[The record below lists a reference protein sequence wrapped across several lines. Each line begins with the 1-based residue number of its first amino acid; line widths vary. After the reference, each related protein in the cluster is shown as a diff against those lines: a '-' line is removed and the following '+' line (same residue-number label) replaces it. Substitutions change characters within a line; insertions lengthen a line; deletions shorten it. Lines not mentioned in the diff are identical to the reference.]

1 MHKSRESHVCTIS
14 QPNID
19 GFCSNLVYF
28 KAHGATETEIMP
40 KHFGRKPYGRI
51 NGRYYGR
58 KAYGR
63 TLLYVRHLLLK
74 IPTCLPCC
82 RSSLRPLPS
91 WPASSATPSLPSP
104 ASWSRPAAARR
115 PSGSRSTP
123 RSGCPPRQRRLK

>member
-40 KHFGRKPYGRI
+40 KHFGRKPYGRN

-63 TLLYVRHLLLK
+63 TLPKL
-74 IPTCLPCC
+74 
-82 RSSLRPLPS
+82 SSINK
-91 WPASSATPSLPSP
+91 
-104 ASWSRPAAARR
+104 
-115 PSGSRSTP
+115 SRSIVQ
-123 RSGCPPRQRRLK
+123 RSGGPELTRLLEV

>member
-1 MHKSRESHVCTIS
+1 MAENCQKYWVIRWDTINLGTISEKELHKSRESHVCTIS

-40 KHFGRKPYGRI
+40 KHFGRKPYGRN

-63 TLLYVRHLLLK
+63 TLDGH
-74 IPTCLPCC
+74 P
-82 RSSLRPLPS
+82 
-91 WPASSATPSLPSP
+91 
-104 ASWSRPAAARR
+104 
-115 PSGSRSTP
+115 
-123 RSGCPPRQRRLK
+123 